1 MPMMQPDMVGWVTEQ
16 ASARLVTRWGPE
28 PCRMSRVQAWVRLI
42 CGGRMARRSSMD
54 SSTSAAPSSS
64 ASRVAPAWPSS

>member
-1 MPMMQPDMVGWVTEQ
+1 MMHPDMVGWVTDA
-16 ASARLVTRWGPE
+16 ASARLVTRCGPDSY
-28 PCRMSRVQAWVRLI
+28 RMSRVQAWVRLI

-64 ASRVAPAWPSS
+64 ASRVAPARSAS